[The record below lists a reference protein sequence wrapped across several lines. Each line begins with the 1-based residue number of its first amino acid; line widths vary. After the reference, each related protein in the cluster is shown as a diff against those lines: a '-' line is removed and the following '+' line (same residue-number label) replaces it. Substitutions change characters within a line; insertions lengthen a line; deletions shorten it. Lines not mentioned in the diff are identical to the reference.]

1 MKFNFIKFILS
12 LFVVFFAIT
21 VLYQLYVQLYKATA
35 TEFAVEISCEET
47 ENTVGFFLRDEQV
60 IYTGNSKYFDIVIA
74 NGGKVSKNG
83 TIANVYSTE
92 NAAKIQSQIRELQ
105 TKIDEYKSVA
115 SAGNGVND
123 SSSYVSNVKKD
134 AISISDNIASANV
147 SLAFESASNYLV
159 SIIKHKIANGEITDY
174 SSTVEGLEAQMTEL
188 NKQSSSVTK
197 LLTSPVSGYFTYKAD
212 GLETSLSM
220 NMTDGFDS
228 SVYEEIKSI
237 CENTSSV
244 TNSIGKVVKGSDW
257 RICFKSSADK
267 FEKTTVGSTLYI
279 RIPSLTD
286 SKIKCTVV
294 ELKEEGK
301 DVYIVLQSNVVTGD
315 ILSQRVCEI
324 EVIIDSYSGLRIDKN
339 AIRKFDGVEGVFVK
353 SNGILKYR
361 EIDILYIGSTY
372 AVIKYDSVD
381 KSKVQAYDEV
391 VIKGSDLY
399 NRKVVS

>member
-12 LFVVFFAIT
+12 IFCVFFAIT
-21 VLYQLYVQLYKATA
+21 IVYQFYVQIYKAAA

-47 ENTVGFFLRDEQV
+47 ENAVGYFLRDEQV
-60 IYTGNSKYFDIVIA
+60 VYSGNSKYFDIIIA

-92 NAAKIQSQIRELQ
+92 SAAKIQSQIRELQ

-115 SAGNGVND
+115 SAGSGVND
-123 SSSYVSNVKKD
+123 ASSYVSNVEKD
-134 AISISDNIASANV
+134 AIEISDNIALSNP

-159 SIIKHKIANGEITDY
+159 SIIKHKISNGEITDY
-174 SSTVEGLEAQMTEL
+174 SASIDELEKEMTQL
-188 NKQSSSVTK
+188 KSQSSSVTK
-197 LLTSPVSGYFTYKAD
+197 HITSPVSGYFTYKAD
-212 GLETSLSM
+212 GLENSLSM
-220 NMTDGFDS
+220 NMTEGFGSD
-228 SVYEEIKSI
+228 VYENIKSV
-237 CENTSSV
+237 CENSSPV

-267 FEKTTVGSTLYI
+267 FEKTTVGSVLYI

-294 ELKEEGK
+294 DLKQEGN
-301 DVYIVLQSNVVTGD
+301 DIYIVLQSNVVTGD

-324 EVIIDSYSGLRIDKN
+324 EVIIDSYSGLRVDKN
-339 AIRKFDGVEGVFVK
+339 AIRKIDGVDGVFVK

-361 EIDILYIGSTY
+361 EVEILYIGSTY
-372 AVIKYDSVD
+372 AVIKYDPINQSG
-381 KSKVQAYDEV
+381 VQAYDEV